1 MKILCKSRERSHRFR
16 IAIGRYGHKDFRR
29 SNIDAGGIGPHHR
42 QIPVQ
47 LSILPF
53 LCFCHGSPP
62 SMFGNEP
69 GVQNGEPFKR
79 DHRTQ
84 KAWRVTHDMAHGPGI
99 KLMNGLAEAS
109 TNGNTI
115 YAYRCRGEVLN
126 YLPVWTGPRQN
137 ASSFLLWTLATTGST
152 NEE

>member
-1 MKILCKSRERSHRFR
+1 
-16 IAIGRYGHKDFRR
+16 
-29 SNIDAGGIGPHHR
+29 
-42 QIPVQ
+42 
-47 LSILPF
+47 
-53 LCFCHGSPP
+53 
-62 SMFGNEP
+62 MFGNEP

-84 KAWRVTHDMAHGPGI
+84 KAWRITNVMAHGPGI